1 MSSSRVIQK
10 ELNLVK
16 KLIKNEIIEEKTISD
31 LYKYIFNSNGKKLR
45 AKLSLISSSLNKRK
59 NHKRL
64 KLAAVIELLH
74 TATLIHD
81 DVVDESQTRRGVK
94 SVNNIWSNAHGVL
107 IGDYI
112 YSKAFILM
120 VEIGETTILQELAN
134 ATNDISKGE
143 LIQLDALQNTR
154 ISLEDLKAIS
164 YFKTGRL
171 FEASAKT
178 GAILAGGDK
187 SFVNNISKCAK
198 YLGILF
204 QIKDDLLDY
213 SLNEKIIGKPVFQ
226 DMKEGKVTYPFYFA
240 YKNGDKKNKE
250 KLKSYLGKNKFNIN
264 SAYKLIDQLGGIIET
279 EHLAFEYLDKAKH
292 SANSIKNKHIKEE
305 MLKLIDSALYRKK

>member
-1 MSSSRVIQK
+1 MSSSQVIQK

-31 LYKYIFNSNGKKLR
+31 LYKYIFNSNGKRLR

-81 DVVDESQTRRGVK
+81 DVVDESQIRRGVK

-120 VEIGETTILQELAN
+120 VEIGETAILQELAN

-154 ISLEDLKAIS
+154 ISLDDLKAIS

-178 GAILAGGDK
+178 GATLADGDK

-240 YKNGDKKNKE
+240 YNNSDKKNKE

-279 EHLAFEYLDKAKH
+279 EHLAFEYVDKAKQ

>member
-1 MSSSRVIQK
+1 MSSSRIIQK

-74 TATLIHD
+74 TATLVHD

-178 GAILAGGDK
+178 GAILAGGDN

-213 SLNEKIIGKPVFQ
+213 SLNGKIIGKPVFQ

-240 YKNGDKKNKE
+240 YKNSDKKNKE

-279 EHLAFEYLDKAKH
+279 EHLAFEYLDKAKQ

-305 MLKLIDSALYRKK
+305 MLKLMDSALYRKK